1 MSSRVAAHR
10 SRRRPAQNRLGAA
23 AVEAAIILPLLLTFL
38 IGLWEVGRMV
48 WVATVL
54 TNAAREGGRVAAG
67 GVYAGNPVTVAMVQ
81 QEVKDYLTTAGFPS
95 AAVTGATVTLTNLS
109 TNSWTDPSDAWPLD
123 HFRVTITIPSGNA
136 YSSLQFSPVSTITGT
151 TSLTVSSD
159 WLSANDSRV
168 TVNSQLPY

>member
-1 MSSRVAAHR
+1 MSSPLTCRR
-10 SRRRPAQNRLGAA
+10 SRRRFTRHRFGAA

-38 IGLWEVGRMV
+38 VGLWEVGRMV

-67 GVYAGNPVTVAMVQ
+67 GVYAGNPVTVAIVQ
-81 QEVKDYLTTAGFPS
+81 QQVKDYLTTAGFPS
-95 AAVTGATVTLTNLS
+95 AAVTGATVTLTNMS
-109 TNSWTDPSDAWPLD
+109 SNSWTDPSDAWPLD
-123 HFRVTITIPSGNA
+123 HFRVTVTIPSGNA

-151 TSLTVSSD
+151 TSLTISSD

-168 TVNSQLPY
+168 TVNAQLPY

>member
-1 MSSRVAAHR
+1 MSSRVVARR
-10 SRRRPAQNRLGAA
+10 SCYRLGAA

-38 IGLWEVGRMV
+38 VGLWEVGRMV
-48 WVATVL
+48 WVSTIL

-67 GVYAGNPVTVAMVQ
+67 GTFAGNPVTVAMVQ
-81 QEVKDYLTTAGFPS
+81 QQVKDYLSNAGFPS

-109 TNSWTDPSDAWPLD
+109 SNAWTDPSDAWPLD
-123 HFRVTITIPSGNA
+123 HFRVTVTIPSGNA
-136 YSSLQFSPVSTITGT
+136 YSSLQFSPLSSITGA

-168 TVNSQLPY
+168 TVDGQLPY

>member
-1 MSSRVAAHR
+1 MSSCLTARR
-10 SRRRPAQNRLGAA
+10 SRRRPAGYRLGAA
-23 AVEAAIILPLLLTFL
+23 AVEAAIMLPLLLTFL
-38 IGLWEVGRMV
+38 VGLWEVGRMV
-48 WVATVL
+48 WVATIM
-54 TNAAREGGRVAAG
+54 TNAAREGARVAAG
-67 GVYAGNPVTVAMVQ
+67 GVYAGNPVTVTMVQ

-95 AAVTGATVTLTNLS
+95 AAVTGATVSLTNLS
-109 TNSWTDPSDAWPLD
+109 SNAWTDPCDSSPLD

-168 TVNSQLPY
+168 SVNAQLPY

>member
-1 MSSRVAAHR
+1 MSILVVARR
-10 SRRRPAQNRLGAA
+10 SPRRAARRRFGAA

-38 IGLWEVGRMV
+38 VGLWEVGRMV
-48 WVATVL
+48 WVSTIL

-67 GVYAGNPVTVAMVQ
+67 GTYAGNPVTVAMVQ
-81 QEVKDYLTTAGFPS
+81 QQVKDYLSTAGFPS

-109 TNSWTDPSDAWPLD
+109 SNAWTDPNDAWPLD
-123 HFRVTITIPSGNA
+123 HFRVTVSIPSGNA
-136 YSSLQFSPVSTITGT
+136 YSSLQFSPLSTITGT

-168 TVNSQLPY
+168 TVSGQLPY

>member
-10 SRRRPAQNRLGAA
+10 SRRRPARNRFGAA

-54 TNAAREGGRVAAG
+54 TNAAREGGRIAAG

-81 QEVKDYLTTAGFPS
+81 QQVKDYLSTAGFPS

-109 TNSWTDPSDAWPLD
+109 SNSWTDPSDAWPLD
-123 HFRVTITIPSGNA
+123 HYRVTIAIPSGNA

-168 TVNSQLPY
+168 TVSGQLPY